1 MDNLPLWL
9 VFTITCVAAAIMGI
23 AAQVFIVPWQRK
35 KILNPELNVAGG
47 DVKIEKGFQQSTT
60 TVNTI
65 STSSLSAPI
74 KKTEESEE
82 HVNKLFVFLQILAA
96 VFSSFAHGGNDVR

>member
-9 VFTITCVAAAIMGI
+9 VFTITCTAAALIGI
-23 AAQVFIVPWQRK
+23 VAQVFIVPWQKK
-35 KILNPELNVAGG
+35 KILNPEMNNVNG
-47 DVKIEKGFQQSTT
+47 DVKLEKGLSASAI

-65 STSSLSAPI
+65 STTSLSAPI
-74 KKTEESEE
+74 KKIEESEE